1 MKIIAVTAVAAIV
14 LAAAPGF
21 AQSTPD
27 STKQPTQSLS
37 HADISKQPA
46 QSLSH
51 SDASKQAAQSSEP
64 SRGHQAGHA
73 EPEPR

>member
-1 MKIIAVTAVAAIV
+1 MKIIAMMGAAAII

-27 STKQPTQSLS
+27 S
-37 HADISKQPA
+37 AKQPA

-51 SDASKQAAQSSEP
+51 ADVSKQPAQSLK
-64 SRGHQAGHA
+64 SR
-73 EPEPR
+73 